1 MQGCTNWLLEK
12 YIGNFCNNRLGWH
25 KRLHIRS
32 LVDIKNNVFLGA
44 KREDDVKG
52 VAEEG
57 GPKGKG
63 QEKKLLENNRL
74 KRRL

>member
-1 MQGCTNWLLEK
+1 M
-12 YIGNFCNNRLGWH
+12 
-25 KRLHIRS
+25 
-32 LVDIKNNVFLGA
+32 DIKNNVFLRA
-44 KREDDVKG
+44 KGEDHVKG

-57 GPKGKG
+57 GPEGEG